1 MKLVVKREPFLNA
14 LDAASAVVPLRSVR
28 PNLKNALLVASKDGD
43 LEIRATDLEVG
54 LRYKL
59 KAESVK
65 DAASL
70 CLPCGTLAG
79 LLKECTEDVVTLE
92 TEGSKGILKIGRDRF
107 EILGQESSDFPEVP
121 DLGEGPS
128 VSVPAADLGQMIDR
142 TIFAAAREQGRYAI
156 NGVFVLYKD
165 KLLELV
171 ATDGRR
177 LAYCKR
183 KLKAGGGIDEGVIV
197 PIKMMQ
203 EIRKLCG
210 RLPDGENVELAVRG
224 RSVLVRGGKEDSKT
238 TLSSLVVEGIFPK
251 YQQVIPKDSD
261 REATFKREAVLQALR
276 KAAYLTSDDTRTVS
290 LTFTPGT
297 LLIEARSPD
306 KGVAAVTVE
315 VEFAGD
321 KVSIAFNPQYVQD
334 ALKVLNEETLR
345 FEMKDGARPGVV
357 REGSDFLYVLMPV
370 SAKD

>member
-1 MKLVVKREPFLNA
+1 MKLVVKREPFMAA
-14 LDAASAVVPLRSVR
+14 LEAAAAIVPVRSVR
-28 PNLKNALLVASKDGD
+28 PNLRNALLVASSDGQI
-43 LEIRATDLEVG
+43 EVHATDLEVG

-65 DAASL
+65 DPASL

-79 LLKECTEDVVTLE
+79 LLKECTEDVVTLD

-121 DLGEGPS
+121 DLGEGATVKIPGE
-128 VSVPAADLGQMIDR
+128 DLGLMIDR

-156 NGVFVLYKD
+156 NGVFMQYKD

-177 LAYCKR
+177 LAYCKK
-183 KLKAGGGIDEGVIV
+183 KLKAGGGLDDGVIV

-210 RLPDGENVELAVRG
+210 RVGKEGTVDIAVRG
-224 RSVLVRGGKEDSKT
+224 RSVLVRGGPEEAQM

-251 YQQVIPKDSD
+251 YQQVIPKDCEK
-261 REATFKREAVLQALR
+261 EASFKRETISQALR
-276 KAAYLTSDDTRTVS
+276 KAQYLTSDDTRTVNF
-290 LTFTPGT
+290 TFSPGT
-297 LLIEARSPD
+297 VLIEARSPD

-315 VEFAGD
+315 VEYAGD
-321 KVSIAFNPQYVQD
+321 KLQIAFNPQYVQE
-334 ALKVLNEETLR
+334 ALKVLTEDNLR
-345 FEMKDGARPGVV
+345 LEMKDGSRPGVL
-357 REGSDFLYVLMPV
+357 REGQDFLYVLMPV
-370 SAKD
+370 SGKD